1 MKKKEKL
8 PPSILFIFGGSG
20 DLANRKLIPAL
31 YNLFLDGHLPEKFN
45 VIGVGR
51 TSFPDIN
58 EYRGKLLEGIRDFS
72 RRKENLE
79 EKWLSFAP
87 LISYHE
93 MDLTDDE
100 SYRRMKDRKST
111 RLNSSHVKIS
121 YAVFC
126 LKKTIAATT

>member
-1 MKKKEKL
+1 VLLACTDLSYSHATATSVIHTLSLHDAL
-8 PPSILFIFGGSG
+8 PI
-20 DLANRKLIPAL
+20 
-31 YNLFLDGHLPEKFN
+31 
-45 VIGVGR
+45 
-51 TSFPDIN
+51 SFPDVN